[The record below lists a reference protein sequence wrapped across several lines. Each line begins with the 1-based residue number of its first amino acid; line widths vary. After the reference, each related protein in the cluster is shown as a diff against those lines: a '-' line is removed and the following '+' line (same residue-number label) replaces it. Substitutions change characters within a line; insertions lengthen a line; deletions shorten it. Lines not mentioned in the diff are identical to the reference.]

1 MTNPPSAAY
10 GASPVRTAYIILTL
24 TTLFWGG
31 NVVAGKLAVGH
42 IEPNALMIL
51 RWTGAL
57 LAVLPFAMGPLK
69 RDWPMIRGKWW
80 LYFFYGAVGFATFN
94 VLVYVAAHFTS
105 GVNTAIEQVA
115 VNIFV
120 MMLNFALFRTKVR
133 GLQILGVILTIIG
146 VALTAT
152 HGDLGR
158 ILALE
163 VNAGDV
169 MVIAACFAYA
179 IYSIGLRWKPATHWM
194 SFFVPTVVAA
204 IIASFFYQGVIGG
217 GVGAFFTQLPQ
228 ITTEGWMI
236 VAYTVLFPSV
246 ISQILYVRGVELIGS
261 NRASLFVNLI
271 PIFGTI
277 GSVLVLGERLESFHL
292 AAAGLVVIGI
302 VLAEWSVRRGAN
314 KTGGSE
320 AARDAAPLP

>member
-1 MTNPPSAAY
+1 MTNPPSAA
-10 GASPVRTAYIILTL
+10 SLRTAYIILTL
-24 TTLFWGG
+24 TSLFWGG

-57 LAVLPFAMGPLK
+57 LAVLPFALRPLK
-69 RDWPMIRGKWW
+69 RDWPTIRGNWL
-80 LYFFYGAVGFATFN
+80 LYFFYGSVGFATFN

-120 MMLNFALFRTKVR
+120 MLLNFALFRTRVR
-133 GLQILGVILTIIG
+133 ALQIVGVVLTIIG

-163 VNAGDV
+163 VNVGDL
-169 MVIAACFAYA
+169 MVLTACLVYA
-179 IYSIGLRWKPATHWM
+179 VYSIGLRWKPLTHWM
-194 SFFVPTVVAA
+194 SFFVASVTAA
-204 IIASFFYQGVIGG
+204 IIASIFYQQAIGG
-217 GVGAFFTQLPQ
+217 GIGAFFTQLPA
-228 ITTEGWMI
+228 ITPAGWAI
-236 VAYTVLFPSV
+236 VAYTIIFPSV
-246 ISQILYVRGVELIGS
+246 ISQVLYVRGIELIGS

-277 GSVLVLGERLESFHL
+277 GSVLVLGERLEGFHL
-292 AAAGLVVIGI
+292 MAAGLVIIGI
-302 VLAEWSVRRGAN
+302 VLAEVAVRLGTNR
-314 KTGGSE
+314 TGGPE
-320 AARDAAPLP
+320 AARKKNDAAGS

>member
-1 MTNPPSAAY
+1 MTNPPSAVA

-31 NVVAGKLAVGH
+31 NVVAGKMAVGH
-42 IEPNALMIL
+42 IEPNSLMIL
-51 RWTGAL
+51 RWSGAL
-57 LAVLPFAMGPLK
+57 LAVLPFAIGPLK
-69 RDWPMIRGKWW
+69 RDWPTIRGNW
-80 LYFFYGAVGFATFN
+80 LLYLFYGSIGFATFN

-120 MMLNFALFRTKVR
+120 MILNFALFRTRVR
-133 GLQILGVILTIIG
+133 GLQIIGVLLTILG

-163 VNAGDV
+163 VNVGDL
-169 MVIAACFAYA
+169 MVIGASFAYA
-179 IYSIGLRWKPATHWM
+179 TYSIGLRWKPQTHWL
-194 SFFVPTVVAA
+194 SFFVASVTAA
-204 IIASFFYQGVIGG
+204 IVASFFYQQVIGG
-217 GVGAFFTQLPQ
+217 GIGALATQLPQ
-228 ITTEGWMI
+228 ITPTGWAI
-236 VAYTVLFPSV
+236 VAYTILFPSV

-277 GSVLVLGERLESFHL
+277 GSVLVLGERLETFHL
-292 AAAGLVVIGI
+292 LAAGLVIIGI
-302 VLAEWSVRRGAN
+302 VLAEWSVRRA
-314 KTGGSE
+314 T
-320 AARDAAPLP
+320 

>member
-1 MTNPPSAAY
+1 MTNTPSAAVA
-10 GASPVRTAYIILTL
+10 ASPVRTAYIILTL

-57 LAVLPFAMGPLK
+57 LAVLPFAIQPLK
-69 RDWPMIRGKWW
+69 RDWPTVRRNWL

-94 VLVYVAAHFTS
+94 VFVYVAAHFTS
-105 GVNTAIEQVA
+105 GVNTSIEQVA

-120 MMLNFALFRTKVR
+120 MILNFALFRTAVR
-133 GLQILGVILTIIG
+133 GLQIVGVLLTILG

-163 VNAGDV
+163 VNVGDL
-169 MVIAACFAYA
+169 MVIAASLAYA
-179 IYSIGLRWKPATHWM
+179 IYSIGLRWKPQTHWL
-194 SFFVPTVVAA
+194 SFFAAAVVAA
-204 IIASFFYQGVIGG
+204 IIASFFYQQVIGG
-217 GVGAFFTQLPQ
+217 GIGAFFEQLPG
-228 ITTEGWMI
+228 ISSEGWLI
-236 VAYTVLFPSV
+236 VAYTVIFPSV
-246 ISQILYVRGVELIGS
+246 ISQILYVRGIELIGS

-277 GSVLVLGERLESFHL
+277 GSVLVLGERLEVFHL
-292 AAAGLVVIGI
+292 LAAVLVVIGI
-302 VLAEWSVRRGAN
+302 VLAEWSARRA
-314 KTGGSE
+314 
-320 AARDAAPLP
+320 

>member
-1 MTNPPSAAY
+1 MTNTPSAVA
-10 GASPVRTAYIILTL
+10 GVSPVRTAYIILTL

-51 RWTGAL
+51 RWSGAL
-57 LAVLPFAMGPLK
+57 LAVLPFAMRPLR
-69 RDWPMIRGKWW
+69 RDWPVLRRNWL

-120 MMLNFALFRTKVR
+120 MILNFALFRTAVR
-133 GLQILGVILTIIG
+133 GLQILGVILTILG
-146 VALTAT
+146 VAVTAT

-163 VNAGDV
+163 VNVGDL
-169 MVIAACFAYA
+169 MVISACLAYA
-179 IYSIGLRWKPATHWM
+179 IYSIGLRWKPQTHWL
-194 SFFVPTVVAA
+194 SFMVAA
-204 IIASFFYQGVIGG
+204 ITAAILASFFYQQVIGG
-217 GVGAFFTQLPQ
+217 GIGAFFTQLPQ
-228 ITTEGWMI
+228 ITPTGWAI
-236 VAYTVLFPSV
+236 VAYTVIFPSV

-271 PIFGTI
+271 PIFGTV
-277 GSVLVLGERLESFHL
+277 GSVLVLGERLEGFHL
-292 AAAGLVVIGI
+292 LAGALVIIGI
-302 VLAEWSVRRGAN
+302 VLAEWSVRRG
-314 KTGGSE
+314 
-320 AARDAAPLP
+320 